1 MWAKSKTYTFGR
13 VLTNPYL
20 LACHRRFWPCTR
32 SLIIS
37 TATTQELDLP
47 QNKVSGLLESHYL
60 HSNRQTFL
68 GIVEQL
74 KGVNTVA
81 MYGPEGTPFRPLSIS
96 QADDLRYEQEY
107 SVSRIGE
114 DLPES
119 MSGNRGLE
127 LLPWNLKAQL
137 KAR

>member
-1 MWAKSKTYTFGR
+1 M
-13 VLTNPYL
+13 
-20 LACHRRFWPCTR
+20 
-32 SLIIS
+32 I
-37 TATTQELDLP
+37 
-47 QNKVSGLLESHYL
+47 ESHYP
-60 HSNRQTFL
+60 HSNMQTFL
-68 GIVEQL
+68 NIVEQL
-74 KGVNTVA
+74 KGVKKVA
-81 MYGPEGTPFRPLSIS
+81 LHGPEGTPIQPLGIS

-114 DLPES
+114 DLPET